1 MNYGKFHIYTGNGK
15 GKTTS
20 AIGQAIR
27 CAGTGRNVYFVQF
40 LKAQITGEQKI
51 LTKIPNICF
60 KKFGIKEF
68 IINNNIKKEHF
79 IQIEKGII
87 YLDNILKNKK
97 IDLLILDEFN
107 LVLYYNLIKLDKL
120 KEIIK
125 ICKTKKIELIIT
137 GRYLNEEISS
147 LADLITEMKEI
158 KHYFKK
164 TLARKGIEY

>member
-27 CAGTGRNVYFVQF
+27 CAGTGRKVYFVQF
-40 LKAQITGEQKI
+40 LKAQPTGEQKI
-51 LTKIPNICF
+51 LTKIPNISF
-60 KKFGIKEF
+60 KKFGITEF
-68 IINNNIKKEHF
+68 IINNNLKKEHF

-97 IDLLILDEFN
+97 IDLLVLDEFN
-107 LVLYYNLIKLDKL
+107 LVLYYNLIKLDKF

-125 ICKTKKIELIIT
+125 ICKNKKIELIIT
-137 GRYLNEEISS
+137 GRHLNEEISN
-147 LADLITEMKEI
+147 LADLVTEMKEI
-158 KHYFKK
+158 KHYFKE